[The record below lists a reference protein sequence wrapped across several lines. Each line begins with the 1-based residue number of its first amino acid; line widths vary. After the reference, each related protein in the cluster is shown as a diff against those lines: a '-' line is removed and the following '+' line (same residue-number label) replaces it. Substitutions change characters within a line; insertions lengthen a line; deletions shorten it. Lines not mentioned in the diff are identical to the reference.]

1 MSLFKKKKKID
12 TVEYWKSKVDY
23 LFSKEFEKAFQLLL
37 KTKSDIL
44 NNASK
49 TDLKDHIIAA
59 YIELLNI
66 TIAKN
71 NASRDKRYEIAFVSD
86 DYIKGKNGSAVVRL
100 LSDYNKEFGSSMSN
114 GIRLMAQYFSLSI
127 QSSNEK
133 ELEDFIYELFYAV
146 LNDSFNEVKG
156 IKLV

>member
-1 MSLFKKKKKID
+1 MSLLKKKMKVD
-12 TVEYWKSKVDY
+12 TVKYWKSKVDY
-23 LFSKEFEKAFQLLL
+23 LFSEEFEKAFQLLL

-66 TIAKN
+66 TFAKN
-71 NASRDKRYEIAFVSD
+71 NVSRDKRYEIAFLRD

-100 LSDYNKEFGSSMSN
+100 VSDYNKEFGSSMSD
-114 GIRLMAQYFSLSI
+114 GIRPMARTVFFTI
-127 QSSNEK
+127 C
-133 ELEDFIYELFYAV
+133 
-146 LNDSFNEVKG
+146 
-156 IKLV
+156 